1 MLKADIKVVEDSTGR
16 AIKDVLKTMSRAE
29 SSALRRGATVMKRDI
44 RNQAKST
51 GVAMMKRSEKYADR
65 LIDAIR
71 SSKVREGS
79 VTVHIMGT
87 RAKDSGTFRTRFFEG
102 GTQERFQTT
111 RNGKPLTK
119 KKSIGKIDATPFFS
133 RAVSSSDMTILSV
146 MDEQLTKYIEKA
158 WNNA

>member
-29 SSALRRGATVMKRDI
+29 SSALRRAATAMKKNIRDK
-44 RNQAKST
+44 AKGT

-111 RNGKPLTK
+111 RNGKPLAK

-133 RAVSSSDMTILSV
+133 RAVSGSDMTILSV